1 MDDFKIPRKDKDKKF
16 EIKLPQ
22 DFSKLITLKDNYKYK
37 PVIAVK
43 SKNQP
48 PRIILETFTEYYKEI
63 VDFLVA
69 IGEPIVRTK
78 NFQEYELN
86 PFSLYSAAS
95 MGIDT
100 EDIINIL
107 DNISKNNLQEELK
120 QYIINN
126 TKTYGIAR
134 IILKNNRYFIKCKN
148 NDILKKILKIQEVD
162 RSFKEIRDNQEK
174 EKQSKMEIEEN
185 YNNIK
190 NQNNNEKKEEEYIP
204 SSGDGY
210 IEICPKD
217 FGAIRDAC
225 SKAHFPLLEE
235 FDFKEDKGIELKIE
249 PNFTSP
255 VRSYQEKAL
264 NIMCSNGVAR
274 SGIIVLPCGAGKTL
288 VGILAICTIKRN
300 TIIIC
305 NNNVAVEQWYKEINN
320 WVTVKGDKEK
330 TNFICRFTSRKSQR
344 DSFWNFSKDAG
355 ILITSYTMIS
365 CKKKRNKEV
374 QEALD
379 KLQKVDWGLMIID
392 EVQLLP
398 ANTFSEIIKVK
409 YKSHCKLGLTA
420 TLVRED
426 EKIEDLYNLIGPK
439 HYEANWLD
447 LQKEGFLARV
457 KCTEIWSEM
466 HPKFYEKYLNS
477 NLSSE
482 KKKIL
487 YVSNPTKYLAT
498 LILLEKHKDDKIIIF
513 SDNLF
518 AIKQYYTY
526 LSIKKIDGDNKNLN
540 FKMISGETGAKERE
554 NSLKDFKREDGINIL
569 LMTKVGDISIDIP
582 NANVIIQVSSHF
594 GSRMQEAQR
603 FGRILRPKKD
613 SLSEYNAFFYTIVTK
628 NTEEMKYSSKRHR
641 FLVDQGYYFN
651 VITKLEDIIDNKSN
665 EEAMEYIKNMEKD
678 KSYIDYIEKT
688 FNSIEQR
695 DRFENDYNDDLDS
708 YKILGIQ
715 DEHDLSVETN

>member
-1 MDDFKIPRKDKDKKF
+1 MFKMPNSKNDERKV
-16 EIKLPQ
+16 L
-22 DFSKLITLKDNYKYK
+22 DFSKIKLKDDFKYK
-37 PVIAVK
+37 PVIAVMPEKK
-43 SKNQP
+43 SPDDNPCPK
-48 PRIILETFTEYYKEI
+48 IILETFTEYYKEI

-78 NFQEYELN
+78 NFQEYQLN
-86 PFSLYSAAS
+86 SFSLYSAAS
-95 MGIDT
+95 MGIET
-100 EDIINIL
+100 NDIINIL
-107 DNISKNNLQEELK
+107 ENISKNYLQKELK
-120 QYIINN
+120 KYIIDK

-134 IILKNNRYFIKCKN
+134 IILKNNRYFIKCKD
-148 NDILKKILKIQEVD
+148 NDVLNKIKKIQEVD
-162 RSFKEIRDNQEK
+162 NSYREILNQR
-174 EKQSKMEIEEN
+174 MEIEEN
-185 YNNIK
+185 FNNK
-190 NQNNNEKKEEEYIP
+190 NNNEKKEEENLP
-204 SSGDGY
+204 SSGEGF

-217 FGAIRDAC
+217 YGSIRDAC
-225 SKAHFPLLEE
+225 EKENCPLLEE
-235 FDFKEDKGIELKIE
+235 FDFKEDKGLELKIV
-249 PNFTSP
+249 PNFKSP

-305 NNNVAVEQWYKEINN
+305 NNNVSVEQWYREISN
-320 WVTVKGDKEK
+320 WVTIKTEKDK
-330 TNFICRFTSRKSQR
+330 NFICRFTSNKK
-344 DSFWNFSKDAG
+344 DTFWNFSKEAG
-355 ILITSYTMIS
+355 ILITSFTMIS
-365 CKKKRNKEV
+365 STKKRNPVV

-379 KLQKVDWGLMIID
+379 KLQNIDWGLMIVD

-398 ANTFSEIIKVK
+398 ADTFSNIVK
-409 YKSHCKLGLTA
+409 KQYKSHCKLGLTA

-426 EKIEDLYNLIGPK
+426 EGITKLHFLIGPK

-466 HPKFYEKYLNS
+466 DAKFYERYLDS
-477 NLSSE
+477 NLNAE
-482 KKKIL
+482 KRKAL

-498 LILLEKHKDDKIIIF
+498 LMLLEKHKGDKIIIF

-518 AIKQYYTY
+518 TINQYDKFFTRRIVEEK
-526 LSIKKIDGDNKNLN
+526 SN
-540 FKMISGETGAKERE
+540 FRYKLITGKTSLKERE
-554 NSLKDFKREDGINIL
+554 ECLRSFKNEDGINVL

-613 SLSEYNAFFYTIVTK
+613 ALSEYNAFFYTIVSK
-628 NTEEMKYSSKRHR
+628 NTEEMRYSSKRHR

-651 VITKLEDIIDNKSN
+651 IITQLEEIFDNKSS
-665 EEAMEYIKNMEKD
+665 EEAKEIVRNFERDSNYLNYINDTYKNIEDTSKFE
-678 KSYIDYIEKT
+678 IDYA
-688 FNSIEQR
+688 
-695 DRFENDYNDDLDS
+695 DDEDS
-708 YKILGIQ
+708 YKILKDR
-715 DEHDLSVETN
+715 DEAEISTE